1 MMRVMTVFGLGS
13 APAGSTVVV
22 TVSAGTKTKS
32 VRLAAADLNSVVGW
46 DSIATLLRELFDH
59 AEVMFNTAI
68 VVHDGDALAGLDF
81 KVEIRTTTGSLV
93 STSLRNA
100 GGWRDTQLLTTNA
113 AATNTSTALRA
124 FVTALRKNHVL
135 R

>member
-13 APAGSTVVV
+13 APAGSAVVV
-22 TVSAGTKTKS
+22 TVSVGAKTKS
-32 VRLAAADLNSVVGW
+32 VRLAAADFNSVVGW
-46 DSIATLLRELFDH
+46 DLIATLLREHFDH

-81 KVEIRTTTGSLV
+81 KVEIRTTAGSLV
-93 STSLRNA
+93 STNLRNA
-100 GGWRDTQLLTTNA
+100 GSWRDTQLLTTNA

-124 FVTALRKNHVL
+124 FITALRKNHVL